1 MNYTLEEKI
10 GIPMKHI
17 NMLAEIATTTGVCI
31 TEYDS
36 QDDFFAAYL
45 KTISFEML
53 HEMTTTGTLPL
64 EGKIKGMMKDE
75 MKRRV
80 DNAMIKQ

>member
-1 MNYTLEEKI
+1 MDYTLEEKI
-10 GIPMKHI
+10 GISMKHI

-36 QDDFFAAYL
+36 PDDFFAAYL

-53 HEMTTTGTLPL
+53 HEMTTTDALPMQ
-64 EGKIKGMMKDE
+64 GKIKGMMQAE

-80 DNAMIKQ
+80 DKAMAQ